1 MKMDMTIEETRTTE
15 GRNPIWLSKYNSKI
29 ISADEAVKVI
39 KSGDNVAVQPGCAAP
54 MELIR
59 ALVRRKDE
67 LEDVNIYHILIV
79 GDLPYVK
86 PGMEKHF
93 KHKAFFMG
101 GNTRKAINEG
111 RAEFIP
117 IFLSEVTLLFKKG
130 LLKSDVALINVSP
143 PDEHGFCS
151 YGIDVGNIKTP
162 AEKSKIVIAQINE
175 NMPRGLGNSF
185 IHINK
190 IDHVVEYSEPLM
202 ELPQI
207 DPNATKEELDI
218 YNKIGGYIADLIEDG
233 STLQMGIGAIPDAVM
248 NHLKEKND
256 LGIHTEMF
264 SDGLIDLVEMG
275 IVNGEKKTL
284 HPGKIIAGF
293 VLGTK
298 RSYKFIDNNPI
309 FEFHPQE
316 YVNDPFIIAQ
326 NEKMV
331 AINAAIEVDLTGQ
344 VCSDSIGTKFYSG
357 IGGQVDFI
365 RGATRSEGGKPII
378 ALPSSAKDGTISRIV
393 PTLKPGAGVVT
404 SRGDVHYV
412 VTEYG
417 AVNLYGKS
425 VHERVRALIEIAHP
439 DFRDELTQFAK
450 ETYKI

>member
-1 MKMDMTIEETRTTE
+1 MTMTLEETKISRNN
-15 GRNPIWLSKYNSKI
+15 NPIWLTKYNSKVVK
-29 ISADEAVKVI
+29 ADEALKMI
-39 KSGDNVAVQPGCAAP
+39 NSGDNVVVQPGCAAP

-59 ALVRRKDE
+59 ALVKRKDE
-67 LEDVNIYHILIV
+67 LKDVNIYHILIV
-79 GDLPYVK
+79 GDLPYVQ

-111 RAEFIP
+111 RAEFMP
-117 IFLSEVTLLFKKG
+117 IFLSEVTMLFKQG
-130 LLKSDVALINVSP
+130 QLTSDVALINVSP

-162 AEKSKIVIAQINE
+162 AEKSKTVIAQVNPE
-175 NMPRGLGNSF
+175 MPRGLGNSF
-185 IHINK
+185 IHVNK
-190 IDHVVEYSEPLM
+190 IDYIVEHSEPLM

-207 DPNATKEELDI
+207 DPNATQEELDI
-218 YNKIGGYIADLIEDG
+218 YNKIGSYIAEMIEDG

-248 NHLKEKND
+248 SYLKEKND

-275 IVNGEKKTL
+275 VVNGERKTL

-293 VLGTK
+293 VLGTR
-298 RSYKFIDNNPI
+298 RSYDFIDNNPI

-316 YVNDPFIIAQ
+316 YVNDPFIISQ
-326 NEKMV
+326 NSKMV
-331 AINAAIEVDLTGQ
+331 AINSAIEIDLTGQ

-365 RGATRSEGGKPII
+365 RGAARSEGGKPII
-378 ALPSSAKDGTISRIV
+378 ALPSAAKKGQISRIV

-417 AVNLYGKS
+417 VANLYGKT
-425 VHERVRALIEIAHP
+425 VQERAKALIEIAHP
-439 DFRDELTQFAK
+439 DFREELKQYAK
-450 ETYKI
+450 ETYFI